1 MPPFAS
7 DTISDMKYSES
18 LISVNDTYRS
28 DRLINILGYDRPLIK
43 LGVGAPAYPFI
54 HDLTG
59 IGYIGMRLPGLPKR
73 PNKTTRLDVKLQ
85 YISQDECEIMVTD
98 LGFGEMFPSS
108 GKVWKE
114 TTRW

>member
-1 MPPFAS
+1 
-7 DTISDMKYSES
+7 
-18 LISVNDTYRS
+18 
-28 DRLINILGYDRPLIK
+28 
-43 LGVGAPAYPFI
+43 
-54 HDLTG
+54 
-59 IGYIGMRLPGLPKR
+59 MRLPGLPKR